1 MWSESHIGGRC
12 EAARLPANFVGGVFH
27 TIITSFNP
35 QKVLLLNEVFCRLFF
50 QSFASEA
57 SGTGAAAAGGW
68 MFALEVDEGT
78 VG

>member
-1 MWSESHIGGRC
+1 VTC
-12 EAARLPANFVGGVFH
+12 Y
-27 TIITSFNP
+27 TSFHACEGHD
-35 QKVLLLNEVFCRLFF
+35 LLLNEVFCRLFF